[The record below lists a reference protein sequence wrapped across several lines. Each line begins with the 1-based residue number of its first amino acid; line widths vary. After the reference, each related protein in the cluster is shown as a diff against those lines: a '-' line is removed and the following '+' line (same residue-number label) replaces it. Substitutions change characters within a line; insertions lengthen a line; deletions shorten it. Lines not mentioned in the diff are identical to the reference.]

1 MEQPVGVKTYR
12 QEEYGLRLP
21 NGEELWPPEQF
32 HGRDFATVE
41 EREIIFRSVLSS
53 EENLYLNTQ
62 ELLNRFQW
70 LKRYATVTVVYE
82 ALHMAVPLD
91 DTGRI
96 EPPVAVLDES
106 IPPGAGEDPEPN
118 SHAEYA
124 PGMSTYQ

>member
-12 QEEYGLRLP
+12 DEEYGLRLP
-21 NGEELWPPEQF
+21 NGQELWPPDQF

-41 EREIIFRSVLSS
+41 ERETIFRSVLAS

-82 ALHMAVPLD
+82 ASHTAVPLD
-91 DTGRI
+91 DTGR
-96 EPPVAVLDES
+96 VDES
-106 IPPGAGEDPEPN
+106 IPPGIDPIPEVGEEDPEPN
-118 SHAEYA
+118 SYAEYS
-124 PGMSTYQ
+124 PGMSAYQ